1 MGIVYEA
8 VLLAGLLFAAN
19 VVLLALALLLREPA
33 LGRVVLQG
41 FELLILAAY
50 FGWLWSGGRRTLP
63 MKTLH
68 LRLSRTDGTSPG
80 PGRAL
85 ARFAWALVLLVIALA
100 AGQGVH
106 PALFALA
113 AVPYLW
119 SLFDRDRRALYDL
132 LSGTR
137 LAVTDAATQSTK

>member
-19 VVLLALALLLREPA
+19 VVILALALLLREPA
-33 LGRVVLQG
+33 LGRVISQG
-41 FELLILAAY
+41 FELLVLSAY

-68 LRLSRTDGTSPG
+68 LLLSRTDGTDLG
-80 PGRAL
+80 PARAL
-85 ARFAWALVLLVIALA
+85 ARFACALVLLVAALA
-100 AGQGVH
+100 AGHGVH
-106 PALFALA
+106 PLLFALA
-113 AVPYLW
+113 AVPWLW
-119 SLFDRDRRALYDL
+119 SFFDRDRRALYDV